1 MPNYEHARIYGIV
14 DTRTGDVIYISGTC
28 NQLSCRMGNH
38 RSIVMHGPEAR
49 NGAWQPV
56 HRYMHAEGVWNF
68 GICEVEPFPCSGRRA
83 LRKREKELVVLRK
96 CRFWNAQCMLDPG
109 KYGAPVQC
117 SCGATV
123 TKGGLAQHRRTR
135 KHALHVVAVA
145 AKQAQPEPVQCVI
158 RGDPE
163 EADARGQT
171 RIKAAARA
179 SAKDGQLGRET
190 ESGLLVGA
198 PHAQVDLLDEPQA
211 PL

>member
-56 HRYMHAEGVWNF
+56 HRYMNTEGVWNF
-68 GICEVEPFPCSGRRA
+68 GICEIEPFPCSGRRA

-96 CRFWNAQCMLDPG
+96 CRFFNAQCMLDSG

-117 SCGATV
+117 ACGATV
-123 TKGGLAQHRRTR
+123 TRGGLAQHKRTQ
-135 KHALHVVAVA
+135 KHLRAHPTANQRGVAVVPVS
-145 AKQAQPEPVQCVI
+145 KEQAQPKP
-158 RGDPE
+158 
-163 EADARGQT
+163 
-171 RIKAAARA
+171 K
-179 SAKDGQLGRET
+179 
-190 ESGLLVGA
+190 
-198 PHAQVDLLDEPQA
+198 
-211 PL
+211 